1 MSHSDSELKSDQK
14 LRLKR
19 VVFKPRRKG
28 NPALVAALKTHLH
41 PELQEQRLL
50 KAVSVHNTEDVEKLL
65 HMGVSPNSCDRQ
77 LRSALHIAA
86 SRGYAD
92 IVDLLLKYGADA
104 NKRDIIQNT
113 PLHLAACMS
122 NLKIITLLINGGA
135 NIRLLDLYGR
145 NPLQLAES
153 KLQLLQ
159 RSWHAGAIEMLQ
171 VRAEIKE
178 IVDIM
183 ISLWKNKDT
192 TSWGHH
198 RHNIDDLEMMKL
210 SIDDC
215 EPIDDQMNRL
225 LSELKEFT
233 IK

>member
-19 VVFKPRRKG
+19 MVFKTKRKG
-28 NPALVAALKTHLH
+28 NPALVTALKSHIH

-135 NIRLLDLYGR
+135 NIRSLDLYGR
-145 NPLQLAES
+145 NPLQLA
-153 KLQLLQ
+153 
-159 RSWHAGAIEMLQ
+159 R
-171 VRAEIKE
+171 

-183 ISLWKNKDT
+183 ISLWKNKDST
-192 TSWGHH
+192 AWGHH

-210 SIDDC
+210 TIDDS
-215 EPIDDQMNRL
+215 EPIDDQMSRL